1 MNKTKTPLE
10 RVLWSAGPPPATP
23 IWAGLHDQVMG
34 GRSQGRAQLQ
44 NGDVSAP
51 DHVLFSGLI
60 SRDNGGVKSRLV
72 INALLEQL
80 GIFLMPDFQ
89 RLNG

>member
-1 MNKTKTPLE
+1 VVLVLE
-10 RVLWSAGPPPATP
+10 
-23 IWAGLHDQVMG
+23 IGLFEVWLLLD
-34 GRSQGRAQLQ
+34 
-44 NGDVSAP
+44 
-51 DHVLFSGLI
+51 
-60 SRDNGGVKSRLV
+60 VKSRLV